1 MSSSS
6 LKIWERI
13 AYINLYD
20 NITTQTLYLFAYQST
35 TLKPFLVVSIS
46 QISTNLTSKGK
57 LRKKKKP

>member
-35 TLKPFLVVSIS
+35 SLKLFLVVSIS

-57 LRKKKKP
+57 LAKKKKP